1 MIYIILGEAA
11 SVASTIST
19 SLESIKGDVLEVI
32 STVAPIGIAIMGT
45 FLVWRYGI
53 KFFKSVSK

>member
-1 MIYIILGEAA
+1 MNYIILGEAS

-19 SLESIKGDVLEVI
+19 SLESIKADVLEVI
-32 STVAPIGIAIMGT
+32 GTVAPIGIAIMGT